1 MSARVVNAI
10 PPTNTSLAGFAFG
23 AMYPLL
29 APVLLLVPVHRG
41 RCELLHTSLVVQKMI
56 GHSKATCDGD
66 HSYRT
71 GSALSPCPLAEQG
84 LNRDLDSTSGLQSF
98 GCHLGTAFGPNI
110 TLSRLSA
117 SIRA

>member
-41 RCELLHTSLVVQKMI
+41 RCELLHTSLVVQKMM
-56 GHSKATCDGD
+56 GYSKATCDGVIA
-66 HSYRT
+66 SYF
-71 GSALSPCPLAEQG
+71 PLVIEA
-84 LNRDLDSTSGLQSF
+84 F
-98 GCHLGTAFGPNI
+98 GCQLGNCLPAQYNALPTQCLNSSVM
-110 TLSRLSA
+110 TTSVA
-117 SIRA
+117 SGSC